1 MSQHVQG
8 SCSQVEAEV
17 LKVQTSARRAG
28 HEITTEASVSVAV
41 ANLQAAG
48 CTSMQMATDGRME
61 NATRGFW
68 GGVKEKKSLATVK
81 ADLAGL
87 PAASRLTTRGY
98 AAAAP
103 VSRSNVLR
111 KDLINHE
118 QVSRMVQKAQ
128 CQDRLL

>member
-98 AAAAP
+98 ATAP